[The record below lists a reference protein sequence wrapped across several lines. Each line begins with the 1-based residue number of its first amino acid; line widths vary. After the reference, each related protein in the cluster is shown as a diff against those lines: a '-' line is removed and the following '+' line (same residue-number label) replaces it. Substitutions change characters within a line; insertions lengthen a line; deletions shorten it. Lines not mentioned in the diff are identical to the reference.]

1 MDLAIEAGM
10 VSKRKE
16 RKEDRIH
23 FGNIMHFIFGQMN
36 SFLSS
41 GSRAPLFLFGDFL
54 ACRSSTTQVLSV
66 NVSSVIV

>member
-36 SFLSS
+36 SFYLREV
-41 GSRAPLFLFGDFL
+41 GHLYFFLVTFWPVGVAQHKSFL
-54 ACRSSTTQVLSV
+54 
-66 NVSSVIV
+66 